1 MEVPTTGQTHFSS
14 VSGGVV
20 VLLVL
25 VVNGLDVTE
34 VLLVLTSVVVDV
46 EGSEV
51 DGSKVGSV
59 DLVAGKTVV
68 FAS

>member
-1 MEVPTTGQTHFSS
+1 MAVPTTGQTHFSS

-25 VVNGLDVTE
+25 DVNGLDVTV
-34 VLLVLTSVVVDV
+34 VLWVLVSVVVDV
-46 EGSEV
+46 EGNEV

-59 DLVAGKTVV
+59 ELVADKTVV
-68 FAS
+68 

>member
-1 MEVPTTGQTHFSS
+1 MAVPTTGQTHFSS
-14 VSGGVV
+14 VSGGDV

-25 VVNGLDVTE
+25 VVNGLDVTV
-34 VLLVLTSVVVDV
+34 VLWVLASVVVDV
-46 EGSEV
+46 EGNEV

-68 FAS
+68 

>member
-1 MEVPTTGQTHFSS
+1 MAVPTTGQTHFSS

-20 VLLVL
+20 VLLML
-25 VVNGLDVTE
+25 VVNGLDVTV
-34 VLLVLTSVVVDV
+34 VLWVLASVVVDV
-46 EGSEV
+46 EGNEV

-68 FAS
+68 

>member
-1 MEVPTTGQTHFSS
+1 MAVPTTGQTHFSS

-25 VVNGLDVTE
+25 VVSGLDATVA
-34 VLLVLTSVVVDV
+34 LLVLASVVVDV
-46 EGSEV
+46 EGNEV

-59 DLVAGKTVV
+59 ELVAGKTVV
-68 FAS
+68 

>member
-1 MEVPTTGQTHFSS
+1 MAVPTTGQTHFSS

-20 VLLVL
+20 LLLML
-25 VVNGLDVTE
+25 VVNGLDVTV
-34 VLLVLTSVVVDV
+34 VLWVLASVVVDV
-46 EGSEV
+46 EGNEV

-68 FAS
+68 

>member
-1 MEVPTTGQTHFSS
+1 MAVPTTGQTHFSS
-14 VSGGVV
+14 VSGGDV

-25 VVNGLDVTE
+25 VVNGLDVTV
-34 VLLVLTSVVVDV
+34 VLWASVVVDV
-46 EGSEV
+46 EGNEV

-68 FAS
+68 

>member
-1 MEVPTTGQTHFSS
+1 MAVPTTGQTHFSS

-25 VVNGLDVTE
+25 VVNGLDVTV
-34 VLLVLTSVVVDV
+34 VLLVLLASVVVDV
-46 EGSEV
+46 EGNEV

-59 DLVAGKTVV
+59 ELVAGKTVV
-68 FAS
+68 

>member
-1 MEVPTTGQTHFSS
+1 MAVPTTGQTHFSS

-20 VLLVL
+20 VLRVL
-25 VVNGLDVTE
+25 VVNGLDVTV
-34 VLLVLTSVVVDV
+34 VLWVLASVVVDV
-46 EGSEV
+46 EGNEV

-68 FAS
+68 

>member
-1 MEVPTTGQTHFSS
+1 MAVPTTGQTHLSS

-25 VVNGLDVTE
+25 VVNGLDATVA
-34 VLLVLTSVVVDV
+34 LLVLASVVVDV
-46 EGSEV
+46 EGNEV

-59 DLVAGKTVV
+59 ELVAGKTVV
-68 FAS
+68 FVS

>member
-1 MEVPTTGQTHFSS
+1 MAVPTTGQTHFSS

-20 VLLVL
+20 VLLML
-25 VVNGLDVTE
+25 VVNGLDVTV
-34 VLLVLTSVVVDV
+34 VLWVLVSVVVDV
-46 EGSEV
+46 EGNEV

-68 FAS
+68 

>member
-1 MEVPTTGQTHFSS
+1 MAVPTTGQTHFSS

-25 VVNGLDVTE
+25 VVNGLDVTV
-34 VLLVLTSVVVDV
+34 VLLVLASVVVDV
-46 EGSEV
+46 EGNEV

-59 DLVAGKTVV
+59 ELVAGKTVV
-68 FAS
+68 